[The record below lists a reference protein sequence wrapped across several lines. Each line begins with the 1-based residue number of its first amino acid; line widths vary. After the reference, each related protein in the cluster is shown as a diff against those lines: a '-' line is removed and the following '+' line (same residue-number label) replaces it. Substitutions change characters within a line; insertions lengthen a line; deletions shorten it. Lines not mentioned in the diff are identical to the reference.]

1 VTTAYGSIKA
11 SRTPGTTLRATFP
24 TDTYSDDIDWIAVQR
39 VVQND
44 RPLPAL
50 TRDEQRVAALL
61 LVDAGCSEKDTA
73 RLVGTHDRQVRRWKE
88 KAGLT
93 TVRVCK
99 ETDCDGPIK
108 ALGLC
113 HRHYRQEQ
121 RRRNPQPPKT
131 GKTTCR
137 RGHAY
142 PDCLGYRSNGKPYC
156 RPCDRAARKAYRE
169 RTSTTTR
176 DDMRKAA

>member
-1 VTTAYGSIKA
+1 MTGSIKA
-11 SRTPGTTLRATFP
+11 SRTFDTP
-24 TDTYSDDIDWIAVQR
+24 TRISLPVETYSNDVDWIAVQR
-39 VVQND
+39 VVQDD

-50 TRDEQRVAALL
+50 TREEQRAAALL
-61 LVDAGCSEKDTA
+61 LTAAGRSEQDAA
-73 RLVGTHDRQVRRWKE
+73 RLVGTHHRQVSRWKE
-88 KAGLT
+88 QVGLKT
-93 TVRVCK
+93 PRVCK
-99 ETDCDGPIK
+99 VEDCEGQIK

-113 HRHYRQEQ
+113 HRHYQQEL
-121 RRRNPQPPKT
+121 RRRNPQPPKP

-142 PDCLGYRSNGKPYC
+142 PDCLGYRKDGKPYC

-169 RTSTTTR
+169 RTSTATR